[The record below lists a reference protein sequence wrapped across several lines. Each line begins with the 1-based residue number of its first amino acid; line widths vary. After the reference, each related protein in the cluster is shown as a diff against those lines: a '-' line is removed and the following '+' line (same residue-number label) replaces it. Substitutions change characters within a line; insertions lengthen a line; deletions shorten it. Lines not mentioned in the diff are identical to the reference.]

1 MAEFCVACW
10 NALNGTN
17 TPEEAYVLSR
27 DLELCEGCGKW
38 KQVIIAKRKHYFIRE
53 LLGNLKRKEKK

>member
-38 KQVIIAKRKHYFIRE
+38 KQVIIAKRKHYFIRRCW
-53 LLGNLKRKEKK
+53 GI